1 MKSKAVTAAVILALA
16 CAGTLLLTGCDIAGF
31 AAQAAF
37 PEVTKAQYTP
47 PKTPML
53 VLVENRQN
61 PTMGIAES
69 DELGAYIIDDLKT
82 YEVCPIIEPKVF
94 QQFCDE
100 HPDWNKMSISEL
112 GKGVG
117 AAQVLYVDIQ
127 RVGFGQI
134 TGVPASG
141 RIDVAVHVVDV
152 KTRKTVFPSAITDSF
167 PLSSETPLMTGHEAD
182 LAAAQHDLIQTMG
195 TRIGRLFHEYKPNG

>member
-1 MKSKAVTAAVILALA
+1 MKSQALTAAALLALA
-16 CAGTLLLTGCDIAGF
+16 CAGTLLLTGCDVAGF
-31 AAQAAF
+31 AAQAVF
-37 PEVTKAQYTP
+37 PEVVKAQYTP

-69 DELGAYIIDDLKT
+69 DELAAYIIDELKT
-82 YEVCPIIEPKVF
+82 YEVCPIIEPKAF
-94 QQFCDE
+94 QQYCDE

-117 AAQVLYVDIQ
+117 AAQVLYVDVQ
-127 RVGFGQI
+127 RIGFGQI

-152 KTRKTVFPSAITDSF
+152 KDRRTVFPSAITDSV
-167 PLSSETPLMTGHEAD
+167 PLTYETPLLTGQEDVAS
-182 LAAAQHDLIQTMG
+182 AQHGLIQAMG